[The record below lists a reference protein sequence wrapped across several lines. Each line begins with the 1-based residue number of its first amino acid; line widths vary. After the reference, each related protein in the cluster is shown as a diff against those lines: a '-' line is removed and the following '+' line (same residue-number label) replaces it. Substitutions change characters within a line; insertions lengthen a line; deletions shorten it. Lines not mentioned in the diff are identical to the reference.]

1 MTRTLHALGL
11 VALLLLSVGALAASS
26 SGDGALKSPQDAR
39 ALAESVMGLVVA
51 DKINAAFERLKPHW
65 PIPGPEIDSVALH
78 SITERHTAAN
88 RFGPTVGWVLVRE
101 DKVSDFLIRYTYV
114 EKREH
119 QALRWIFYFYKAR
132 DSWTVSSV
140 NWDDNIEGLFY

>member
-11 VALLLLSVGALAASS
+11 GALLLLSVGALVAS

-39 ALAESVMGLVVA
+39 ALAESVMGLLVA
-51 DKINAAFERLKPHW
+51 DKISAAFERLKPHW
-65 PIPGPEIDSVALH
+65 PIPGPEIDSVALNL
-78 SITERHTAAN
+78 ITERRTAAN

-119 QALRWIFYFYKAR
+119 QALRWIFYFYKAH
-132 DSWTVSSV
+132 DSWTVSGV
-140 NWDDNIEGLFY
+140 NWDDNIESLFL